1 MSGDAGARAPA
12 QDEPRDLIRAS
23 IRARAVAA
31 STVWRVP
38 ACNSSIAARRSSR
51 RPGVASRS
59 ASASAKTQL
68 SSGIE
73 CTTGLSVALRLSRR
87 TTEIARPGRI
97 SARLRDD
104 AGRLARWYSPANRRS
119 LPPSPMTTA
128 PPRTLGSS
136 QRDPGEKPDG
146 AGRLAGLSGQHG
158 ARHGPG
164 HGGNRGGRPDR
175 VQDLAE
181 ALRVVEERG
190 RLADR
195 PLVIFGPRGTSE
207 RTVTPEVPW
216 RRTIPGLPQETPS
229 GDGADLV
236 DALLEDVKGVVA
248 AGSFVPELLEF
259 VPEPLGHF
267 GVADERV
274 GEPRPLAA
282 R

>member
-1 MSGDAGARAPA
+1 MER
-12 QDEPRDLIRAS
+12 
-23 IRARAVAA
+23 
-31 STVWRVP
+31 
-38 ACNSSIAARRSSR
+38 
-51 RPGVASRS
+51 
-59 ASASAKTQL
+59 
-68 SSGIE
+68 
-73 CTTGLSVALRLSRR
+73 
-87 TTEIARPGRI
+87 
-97 SARLRDD
+97 
-104 AGRLARWYSPANRRS
+104 
-119 LPPSPMTTA
+119 
-128 PPRTLGSS
+128 
-136 QRDPGEKPDG
+136 
-146 AGRLAGLSGQHG
+146 AGLRSSGQHG

-164 HGGNRGGRPDR
+164 HGGNRDGRPDR

-207 RTVTPEVPW
+207 RIVTPEVPW

-259 VPEPLGHF
+259 FPEPLGHF

-274 GEPRPLAA
+274 GEPRPLAV